1 MGRGKP
7 RPCASEST
15 HTSTRRR
22 AARDAKQEDY
32 RLTPYALRSTPESKS
47 WNDPRS
53 DPAVDWSSASPNS
66 GPGRLEVPEPPGEPG
81 GEPPTEP
88 PGEPGREPRGEP
100 TGEWGGEPP
109 GEPGTESPGESGREP
124 PGESPGEP
132 GGASGGEPGGEWGG
146 APRGAHPPVVP
157 KSGDVAQNR
166 RVRRRNGVISGIL
179 SSILRLRLAAVSISY
194 DRGK

>member
-81 GEPPTEP
+81 GEPPTESP
-88 PGEPGREPRGEP
+88 EEPGGEP
-100 TGEWGGEPP
+100 TGESPGEPPGECPGESP
-109 GEPGTESPGESGREP
+109 GEPGTESPGGPGRES
-124 PGESPGEP
+124 PGESPG
-132 GGASGGEPGGEWGG
+132 ASPREPGGEWGG
-146 APRGAHPPVVP
+146 EPGGAVP
-157 KSGDVAQNR
+157 EKT
-166 RVRRRNGVISGIL
+166 
-179 SSILRLRLAAVSISY
+179 LRTLDA
-194 DRGK
+194 